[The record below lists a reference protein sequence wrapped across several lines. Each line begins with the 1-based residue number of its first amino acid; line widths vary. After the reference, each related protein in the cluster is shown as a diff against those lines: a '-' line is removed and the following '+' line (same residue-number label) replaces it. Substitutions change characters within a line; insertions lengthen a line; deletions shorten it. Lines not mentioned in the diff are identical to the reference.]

1 MKHALDPPPRTMS
14 TRTKAFLSGGLIAL
28 GIAGVGGVVFAAFTA
43 TTGAS
48 GSAVSGTVTLSGIST
63 NAAGNRLTVAATNI
77 APGDTVQRAV
87 TIQNTGSIDLS
98 GITLTTN
105 ATTSSL
111 LDTDTTTGL
120 QMTVDRCSVGW
131 TESAFP
137 YTYTCSGTTST
148 VLASTAVIGANR
160 TLANLTLTA
169 SATNNLRVT
178 LTLPSAAGNTLQGQT
193 SAINYTFTATQR
205 AGTAR

>member
-1 MKHALDPPPRTMS
+1 MKHALPPPPRRTS
-14 TRTKAFLSGGLIAL
+14 TRTKAFLSGGLLAL
-28 GIAGVGGVVFAAFTA
+28 GIAGVGGVVYAAFTA
-43 TTGAS
+43 TTGAA
-48 GSAVSGTVTLSGIST
+48 GSSVSGTVTLSGIGT
-63 NAAGNRLTVAATNI
+63 NLAGNRLTVAATNI

-98 GITLTTN
+98 GLTLSTS

-111 LDTDTTTGL
+111 LDTDTATGL
-120 QMTVDRCSVGW
+120 QMTVDRCSVPW

-137 YTYTCSGTTST
+137 YTYTCTGATSS
-148 VLASTAVIGANR
+148 VLAAAPVVGANR
-160 TLANLTLTA
+160 ALSNLALTA
-169 SATNNLRVT
+169 SATNHLRVT
-178 LTLPSAAGNTLQGQT
+178 LSLPTTAGNALQGQT